1 MGGKGGK
8 NDWSVG
14 QGKVV
19 DHISVTPTQPYCN
32 NILRRAH
39 SSFDWG
45 NVLSASLS
53 GLAKAVKKVGRSS
66 TKPGK
71 HDEGRRSLLSAQDS
85 GSQSD
90 SGSLSHTSPPQPITP
105 TAQHNDKQSRG
116 ALRSRQSGA
125 GDARSGSSSAA
136 SAAAPALGR
145 VSFVKN
151 PGLSNIQTPFS
162 SCDSQWQTLE
172 RSQHDVNRL
181 ESIAGGLVSAKAHPN
196 GDHPQLLSSILQTPR
211 ICTNTCSTPAPC
223 LTMQPDSERA
233 LPLAIS
239 LFQDLTQ
246 APHLQRWTSLRA

>member
-1 MGGKGGK
+1 M
-8 NDWSVG
+8 S
-14 QGKVV
+14 
-19 DHISVTPTQPYCN
+19 HLLSLIAITLLC
-32 NILRRAH
+32 IAH
-39 SSFDWG
+39 LTFDLG
-45 NVLSASLS
+45 DVLSGSLS

-90 SGSLSHTSPPQPITP
+90 SGSLSHTSPPEPITP
-105 TAQHNDKQSRG
+105 TAQHNDKQSQR
-116 ALRSRQSGA
+116 ALQSRQSGA

-172 RSQHDVNRL
+172 RSQRGVKRL
-181 ESIAGGLVSAKAHPN
+181 ESIAGSLTSPKAHPN
-196 GDHPQLLSSILQTPR
+196 GDHPQLLSSILKTSG
-211 ICTNTCSTPAPC
+211 TCVKTLFRSQR
-223 LTMQPDSERA
+223 LDA
-233 LPLAIS
+233 LPQNA
-239 LFQDLTQ
+239 
-246 APHLQRWTSLRA
+246 A